1 MALANIWVR
10 KFIEAA
16 QSPSDINSVLAEIC
30 HAIGADIGV
39 LFIGPSPKFGP
50 GHTFHFGIDD
60 KLLDF
65 YHRHSDNDA
74 YLKHY
79 STHHFQGKMV
89 PLQSMLPIK
98 RIEDEWF
105 RDVMLPTLSV
115 KYSISGYSFISR
127 HEVQALTFH
136 RYSTP
141 FAPSCQ
147 IQLQQFMDELIPWS
161 QFYLSTQKLIDQF
174 GTTPL
179 HHGSIQIP
187 DDLTPAERQVIQLLS
202 KGYDGSEITQFRGV
216 SKETTK
222 SQIKSILHKLDCK
235 HQNHLL
241 HKLYTELVI

>member
-10 KFIEAA
+10 KLIEAA
-16 QSPSDINSVLAEIC
+16 QSPSDINSVLAEIS

-50 GHTFHFGIDD
+50 GHIFHFGIEDSV
-60 KLLDF
+60 LDF

-74 YLKHY
+74 YLQHY

-89 PLQSMLPIK
+89 PLQSMLPTKKID
-98 RIEDEWF
+98 DEWF

-115 KYSISGYSFISR
+115 KYSISGYSYISR
-127 HEVQALTFH
+127 HEVQVLTFH

-141 FAPSCQ
+141 FGPHSQ
-147 IQLQQFMDELIPWS
+147 SQLQQFMDELIPWS

-179 HHGSIQIP
+179 HHGSIQLP
-187 DDLTPAERQVIQLLS
+187 DELTPAERQVILLLS
-202 KGYDGSEITQFRGV
+202 KGYDGTEITHFRGV

-241 HKLYTELVI
+241 HKLYTELVT